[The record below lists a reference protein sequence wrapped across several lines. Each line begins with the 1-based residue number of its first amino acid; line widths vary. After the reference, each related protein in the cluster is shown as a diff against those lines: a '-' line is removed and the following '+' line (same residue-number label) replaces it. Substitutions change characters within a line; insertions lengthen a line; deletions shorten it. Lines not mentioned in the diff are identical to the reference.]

1 MIVKKFERLEDVV
14 KELESLY
21 EQGKDELKKLLDVLE
36 AFKGEEKLGGSILD
50 VQFLIDP
57 EESLLYTQTLGV
69 LSQIVEDLKIL
80 RSTAKGMKA
89 LLAPS
94 LDVKGEVVLIMR
106 GYRPKE
112 ILIKF

>member
-1 MIVKKFERLEDVV
+1 MIVKKFEKLEDLVNDLEKMYEEG
-14 KELESLY
+14 KEELKHLIEILES
-21 EQGKDELKKLLDVLE
+21 
-36 AFKGEEKLGGSILD
+36 FKGDEKLGGSILD

-69 LSQIVEDLKIL
+69 LAQIVDDLKVL
-80 RSTAKGMKA
+80 RSTVKGMRA

-94 LDVKGEVVLIMR
+94 LDVKGEMVLIMR

-112 ILIKF
+112 ILIRF